1 MGSSPSKEQE
11 SDEKCQA
18 ELLIVKPQHFELKQT
33 SDFSLKNYEQ
43 IPELNFKKLVAQMKH
58 LSIVCQSDKME
69 YDVYVDVL
77 YEWLKLMK
85 HLGTCVSLGFQ
96 DLIHKNKCM
105 ESNRKIMEE
114 TFKLTD
120 KDKST
125 YIMDFIQLEKSMGIE
140 QLNGENYKDVCPNAL
155 KKRILKEWMVDHLKD
170 YESTARTVQRGAW
183 FFDFVEYILTD
194 FCKNRDQP
202 MVAICHDSYDDNLSK
217 YHNWFLR

>member
-1 MGSSPSKEQE
+1 
-11 SDEKCQA
+11 
-18 ELLIVKPQHFELKQT
+18 
-33 SDFSLKNYEQ
+33 
-43 IPELNFKKLVAQMKH
+43 MKH

-140 QLNGENYKDVCPNAL
+140 
-155 KKRILKEWMVDHLKD
+155 
-170 YESTARTVQRGAW
+170 
-183 FFDFVEYILTD
+183 
-194 FCKNRDQP
+194 
-202 MVAICHDSYDDNLSK
+202 
-217 YHNWFLR
+217 